1 MMGCQRSLF
10 FTDFLSLVRQPL
22 ATHFFHQSFSKQSER
37 YLLSVTMTIGE
48 STSRIAASAAIS
60 SMRLFVVSPTPP
72 LPYLYPGM
80 IHAQPPGPGLFK
92 QAPSV

>member
-1 MMGCQRSLF
+1 
-10 FTDFLSLVRQPL
+10 
-22 ATHFFHQSFSKQSER
+22 
-37 YLLSVTMTIGE
+37 MTIGE

-60 SMRLFVVSPTPP
+60 SMRLLVVSPKPP

-80 IHAQPPGPGLFK
+80 IQAQPPGPGLFK